1 MILLRRRV
9 LCALCVNFCSSLP
22 SDQPTESHAPALV
35 HRFSTRISPLVR
47 PIPRRI
53 MPRVSFYSEFAARW
67 ELSMAIGSN
76 ADSMKRREFLTKT
89 GSGLLAAAALPADAA
104 MAAPKKK
111 IPIGV
116 FNPVYDDLSID
127 AMLDKVTALGLEA
140 MEIGTGGYPNN
151 KHCPLDDL
159 IADKAKA
166 KAWLKKF
173 EDRNIRVATLSCH
186 GNPVHPNATHASK
199 DADTF
204 RKTVQLA
211 EMLEVKVIVGFSG
224 CPGGTPQDTQ
234 PNWITYRWPPEFN
247 EMLQWQWKEK
257 VVPYWKE
264 AAKFAR
270 EHGIKRLAFEMHPN
284 FVVYNPRTLLKLR
297 EAVGEEIG
305 ANNDLSHLF
314 WQGCDPV
321 EVIHFLG
328 KQGAIFHAHMK
339 DTVLFPENLAKYGV
353 LNFAFDKDDLVNA
366 SATFRAVGYGHGA
379 SLWKSVLQAY
389 MDIGYE
395 GILSI
400 ENEDPI
406 LSGEVGVER
415 AAYVLK
421 NIRKELIGE

>member
-1 MILLRRRV
+1 
-9 LCALCVNFCSSLP
+9 
-22 SDQPTESHAPALV
+22 
-35 HRFSTRISPLVR
+35 
-47 PIPRRI
+47 
-53 MPRVSFYSEFAARW
+53 
-67 ELSMAIGSN
+67 MAIGSN

-104 MAAPKKK
+104 MAATKSDGPADTAAFPPPPSRTPSPAAKKK

-186 GNPVHPNATHASK
+186 GNPVHPSATHAAK

-247 EMLQWQWKEK
+247 EMLEWQWKEK

-270 EHGIKRLAFEMHPN
+270 SHGVKRLAFEMHPN

-415 AAYVLK
+415 AVYVLK

>member
-1 MILLRRRV
+1 MPTG
-9 LCALCVNFCSSLP
+9 SS
-22 SDQPTESHAPALV
+22 S
-35 HRFSTRISPLVR
+35 
-47 PIPRRI
+47 
-53 MPRVSFYSEFAARW
+53 
-67 ELSMAIGSN
+67 
-76 ADSMKRREFLTKT
+76 DSMKRREFLTKT
-89 GSGLLAAAALPADAA
+89 GSGLLAAAAVPAGSTLAA
-104 MAAPKKK
+104 KKTDTPSDTAVFPPPVTRTPSPGAKKK

-116 FNPVYDDLSID
+116 FDPVYDEYSLD
-127 AMLDKVTALGLEA
+127 AMLDKVSALGLEA

-166 KAWLKKF
+166 KAWIKKF
-173 EDRNIRVATLSCH
+173 EDKNIRVATLSCH
-186 GNPVHPNATHASK
+186 GNPVHPNTQHAAK

-211 EMLEVKVIVGFSG
+211 EMLEIKVIVGFSG

-247 EMLQWQWKEK
+247 EMLEWQWKEK
-257 VVPYWKE
+257 VIPYWKE

-270 EHGIKRLAFEMHPN
+270 SHGIKRLAFEMHPN

-305 ANNDLSHLF
+305 ANCDLSHLF

-366 SATFRAVGYGHGA
+366 SDTFRAVGYGHSA